1 MGSLR
6 QCDRTHFFYTGQRAT
21 ISNVISGRSTQTS
34 MDIIRERLKEKRK
47 NLTKKQ
53 SSELS
58 RAIFLRII
66 RSSWIQEHSNI
77 GIYYALNGEADTL
90 KLIEFLWSNN
100 QNAFLPVM
108 HHNSLLFG
116 NFAPNS
122 DLNENIYG
130 IPEPELTKE
139 NQVSALEL
147 DMVFVPLVAFDQDG
161 YRLGMG
167 GGYYDRTFEKK
178 LKDQKPTTPL
188 LVGLAYE
195 FQKQNNLVHEPWD
208 VPLDMVVTEANTYKF
223 R

>member
-122 DLNENIYG
+122 DLNENTYG

-195 FQKQNNLVHEPWD
+195 FQKQNNLVHQPWD
-208 VPLDMVVTEANTYKF
+208 VPLDMVVTEVNTYKF

>member
-77 GIYYALNGEADTL
+77 GIYYAINGEADTL

-100 QNAFLPVM
+100 QNAFLPVIN
-108 HHNSLLFG
+108 HDGLLFG
-116 NFAPNS
+116 NFTPNS
-122 DLNENIYG
+122 DLNENTYG

-178 LKDQKPTTPL
+178 LKNQKPTTPL

-195 FQKQNNLVHEPWD
+195 FQKQNNLVHQPWD
-208 VPLDMVVTEANTYKF
+208 VPLDMVVTESNTYKF

>member
-122 DLNENIYG
+122 DLNENTYG

-167 GGYYDRTFEKK
+167 GGYYDRAFEKK

>member
-1 MGSLR
+1 MGSLL
-6 QCDRTHFFYTGQRAT
+6 QCDGTHFSYTGLRAT
-21 ISNVISGRSTQTS
+21 ISNVISGRSSQTS
-34 MDIIRERLKEKRK
+34 MDTIRERLKEKRK

-58 RAIFLRII
+58 HAIFLRII

-77 GIYYALNGEADTL
+77 GIYYAINGEADTL

-108 HHNSLLFG
+108 NHNGLLFG

-122 DLNENIYG
+122 DLNENTYG

-139 NQVSALEL
+139 NQVSAHEL
-147 DMVFVPLVAFDQDG
+147 DMVFVPLVAFDQNG

-178 LKDQKPTTPL
+178 LKDKNLTTPL
-188 LVGLAYE
+188 LIGLAYE
-195 FQKQNNLVHEPWD
+195 FQKQDKLVHQTWD

>member
-122 DLNENIYG
+122 DLNENTYG

-195 FQKQNNLVHEPWD
+195 FQKQNNLVHQPWD
-208 VPLDMVVTEANTYKF
+208 VPLDMVVTESNTYKF

>member
-122 DLNENIYG
+122 DLNENTYG

-195 FQKQNNLVHEPWD
+195 FQKQNNLVYQPWD
-208 VPLDMVVTEANTYKF
+208 VPLDMVVTEAHTYKF

>member
-1 MGSLR
+1 MR
-6 QCDRTHFFYTGQRAT
+6 QNPLFNTGLRAT
-21 ISNVISGRSTQTS
+21 ISNVISGGSSQTS

-47 NLTKKQ
+47 NLTKEQ

-58 RAIFLRII
+58 HAIFLRII

-122 DLNENIYG
+122 DLNENTYG

-208 VPLDMVVTEANTYKF
+208 VPLDMVVTEVNTYKF

>member
-108 HHNSLLFG
+108 NHNSLLFG

-147 DMVFVPLVAFDQDG
+147 DVVFVPLVAFDQDG

-195 FQKQNNLVHEPWD
+195 FQKQNNLVHQPWD

>member
-1 MGSLR
+1 
-6 QCDRTHFFYTGQRAT
+6 
-21 ISNVISGRSTQTS
+21 

-122 DLNENIYG
+122 DLNENTYG

-167 GGYYDRTFEKK
+167 GGYYDRAFEKK
-178 LKDQKPTTPL
+178 LKDQKSTTPL
-188 LVGLAYE
+188 LIGLAYE
-195 FQKQNNLVHEPWD
+195 FQKQNNLVHQPWD

>member
-90 KLIEFLWSNN
+90 KLIEFLLSNN

-122 DLNENIYG
+122 DLNENTYG

>member
-122 DLNENIYG
+122 DLNENTYG

-208 VPLDMVVTEANTYKF
+208 VPLDKVVTEANTYKF

>member
-77 GIYYALNGEADTL
+77 GIYYAINGEADTL

-122 DLNENIYG
+122 DLNENTYG

-195 FQKQNNLVHEPWD
+195 FQKQNNLVHQPWD
-208 VPLDMVVTEANTYKF
+208 VPLDMVVTESNTYKF

>member
-21 ISNVISGRSTQTS
+21 ISNVISGRSNQTS

-58 RAIFLRII
+58 HAIFLRII

-77 GIYYALNGEADTL
+77 GIYYAINGEADTL

-108 HHNSLLFG
+108 NHNGLLFG

-122 DLNENIYG
+122 DLNENTYG

-139 NQVSALEL
+139 NQVSAHEL
-147 DMVFVPLVAFDQDG
+147 DVVFVPLVAFDQNG

-178 LKDQKPTTPL
+178 LKDKNLTTPL
-188 LVGLAYE
+188 LIGLAYE
-195 FQKQNNLVHEPWD
+195 FQKQDNLVYQPWD
-208 VPLDMVVTEANTYKF
+208 VPLDMVVTEAHTYKF

>member
-21 ISNVISGRSTQTS
+21 ISNVISGRSNQTS

-58 RAIFLRII
+58 HAIFLRII

-77 GIYYALNGEADTL
+77 GIYYAINGEADTL

-108 HHNSLLFG
+108 NHNGLLFG

-122 DLNENIYG
+122 DLNENTYG
-130 IPEPELTKE
+130 IPEPELTKD
-139 NQVSALEL
+139 NQVSANEL
-147 DMVFVPLVAFDQDG
+147 DVVFVPLVAFDQNG

-178 LKDQKPTTPL
+178 LKDKNLTTPL
-188 LVGLAYE
+188 LIGLAYE
-195 FQKQNNLVHEPWD
+195 FQKQDNLVYQPWD
-208 VPLDMVVTEANTYKF
+208 VPLDMVVTEAHTYKF

>member
-1 MGSLR
+1 MR
-6 QCDRTHFFYTGQRAT
+6 QNPLFYTGQRAT

-122 DLNENIYG
+122 DLNENTYG

-208 VPLDMVVTEANTYKF
+208 VPLDKVVTEANTYKF